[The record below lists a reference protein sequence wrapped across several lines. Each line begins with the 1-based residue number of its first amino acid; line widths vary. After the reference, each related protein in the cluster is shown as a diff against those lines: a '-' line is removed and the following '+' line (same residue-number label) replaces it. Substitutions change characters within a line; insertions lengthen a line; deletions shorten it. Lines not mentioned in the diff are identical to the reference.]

1 MRTETAWKSDLLW
14 HIKNALTRKLILLPF
29 IAPCYVGI
37 FAWNFVWHYIN
48 DFCGTVADK
57 KPEARQK
64 FIEKMEQQRQSIES
78 NKIFV
83 FYALAMSFLYWFVFG
98 FSQELKNLE
107 FLNVP
112 TYFLFGL
119 PLEGIRVLATTPIHY
134 FTQNFAPYFLR

>member
-1 MRTETAWKSDLLW
+1 MKNNNTWKSDLLW

-37 FAWNFVWHYIN
+37 FVWNFFHHIN
-48 DFCGTVADK
+48 DFCGTVALK
-57 KPEARQK
+57 KPEQYQK
-64 FIEKMEQQRQSIES
+64 FIEKMEQEKLDLAN
-78 NKIFV
+78 NKIFT
-83 FYALAMSFLYWFVFG
+83 FYAFAMSFIYWPVFG
-98 FSQELKNLE
+98 FSQHLNKLE

-119 PLEGIRVLATTPIHY
+119 PLEAIHQLSTTPIHY